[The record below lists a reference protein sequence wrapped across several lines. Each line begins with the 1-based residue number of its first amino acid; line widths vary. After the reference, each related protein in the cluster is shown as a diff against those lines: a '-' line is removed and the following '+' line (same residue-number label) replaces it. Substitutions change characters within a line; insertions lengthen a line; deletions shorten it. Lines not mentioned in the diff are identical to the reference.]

1 MNYKQ
6 RVIFANKHH
15 VTSALYHMRRVTPSV
30 SPEGVIDRDKLNE
43 IRRQLE
49 TWEMEL
55 VSLYNDPE

>member
-6 RVIFANKHH
+6 RVIFANKQHI
-15 VTSALYHMRRVTPSV
+15 TSALYHMRRVMPSV
-30 SPEGVIDRDKLNE
+30 SPESVIDRDKLNE